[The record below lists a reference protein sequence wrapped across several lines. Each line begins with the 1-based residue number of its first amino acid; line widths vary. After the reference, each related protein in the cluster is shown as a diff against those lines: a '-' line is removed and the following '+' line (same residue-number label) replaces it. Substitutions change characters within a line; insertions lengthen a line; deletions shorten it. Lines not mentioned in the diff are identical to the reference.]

1 MRKKLSLFLFL
12 LILISC
18 NDKTSKENH
27 RTDSSPSYSENEPNK
42 ELTQTETKEINYSTN
57 VDDEILKND
66 CSDTHSSGDE
76 AYSNCRNAYNSEDFE
91 EIKAYLKKAMN
102 SFEEAMSNAE
112 DCKCDEAHSDAEE
125 GYNYAKKGYRS
136 DDFGE
141 IKRYAKKAKNSAE
154 DVMSKADDCS
164 N

>member
-1 MRKKLSLFLFL
+1 MRQILTLFLGFL
-12 LILISC
+12 IFISC
-18 NDKTSKENH
+18 NDKTSKEIPSTGN
-27 RTDSSPSYSENEPNK
+27 SPSYSENEPNK
-42 ELTQTETKEINYSTN
+42 KLPQLEEKEINYSTKA
-57 VDDEILKND
+57 DEEIEKQD

-76 AYSNCRNAYNSEDFE
+76 AYSYCRRAYNSDDFE
-91 EIKAYLKKAMN
+91 EIKSYLKKAMN

-125 GYNYAKKGYRS
+125 GYDYAKKGYRS
-136 DDFGE
+136 DDFE
-141 IKRYAKKAKNSAE
+141 EMKRYAKKAKSSAE